1 MGKYELDALDFALGI
16 LAANVVLLPVI
27 AFLEWFIYG

>member
-1 MGKYELDALDFALGI
+1 MGRYEFDALDFALGI
-16 LAANVVLLPVI
+16 LAANIVLLPVI